1 MNIQSNTAGHPA
13 ATPLRQRMTE
23 DMRGRNLGR
32 QSQRTHLDSCAR
44 FATFLGRALET
55 ATADDIRRFQ
65 LFLVESGT
73 SITNRNRI
81 MTGVK
86 FLLRVTLRRHDLA
99 AEIYHLKEPQKVPLV
114 LSRDEVRRLLAV
126 APSLKLRA
134 MLSLAYGC
142 GLRAGEVVRLKVGDI
157 DSAQGII
164 RIVQSK
170 GRKDRNVMLPADI
183 LGLLRAWW
191 KERPTRQDAGVPLT
205 DRWLF
210 PSRVGR
216 GCLTTRQFA
225 RLFRATV
232 AAAGIRKPVTL
243 HSLRHSFATHLLERG
258 VDIRVI
264 QALLGHH
271 KLETTARY
279 ARVATGMIAA
289 VTSPLDD
296 LGTQRNRREHK
307 RKKTGDGTP

>member
-1 MNIQSNTAGHPA
+1 
-13 ATPLRQRMTE
+13 
-23 DMRGRNLGR
+23 
-32 QSQRTHLDSCAR
+32 
-44 FATFLGRALET
+44 
-55 ATADDIRRFQ
+55 
-65 LFLVESGT
+65 
-73 SITNRNRI
+73 
-81 MTGVK
+81 
-86 FLLRVTLRRHDLA
+86 
-99 AEIYHLKEPQKVPLV
+99 
-114 LSRDEVRRLLAV
+114 
-126 APSLKLRA
+126 
-134 MLSLAYGC
+134 
-142 GLRAGEVVRLKVGDI
+142 
-157 DSAQGII
+157 
-164 RIVQSK
+164 
-170 GRKDRNVMLPADI
+170 MLPADV
-183 LGLLRAWW
+183 LSLLRQWW
-191 KERPTRQDAGVPLT
+191 RERPARKDTGVALA

-296 LGTQRNRREHK
+296 LGTRLSTQGRK
-307 RKKTGDGTP
+307 RKKAGDGTP